1 MAQETVGNARRLRD
15 LAAGYITA
23 RLIYVVAKLG
33 IADLVAERP
42 FTANELAKR
51 VGADPDVL
59 HSVLRTLA
67 GQGVFHEDA
76 HGGFT
81 LTSLSHALR
90 SDASDSIRDYVILMH
105 EGPYRAWSEC
115 LHTVMSGQPAFEK
128 EFGESQY
135 SYMANNSEAAAQFHA
150 AMAAAQR
157 IDDPALVEAY
167 NFSQTSQVV
176 DLGGGNGSLL
186 SAILTRNNHLTGV
199 LFEQESAIQA
209 AKSGLGGPL
218 PRCKFVVGDFFKSI
232 VPGANLYLLKRVL
245 HNYSDERV
253 VTILRN
259 CCEAFTANARVLIIE
274 AVIGP
279 ANEPSWGMMQ
289 DMVMRFIVG
298 GKERTEEEY
307 EALLER
313 AGLRKTRTLSTPSD
327 LMIIEATAV

>member
-1 MAQETVGNARRLRD
+1 
-15 LAAGYITA
+15 
-23 RLIYVVAKLG
+23 
-33 IADLVAERP
+33 
-42 FTANELAKR
+42 
-51 VGADPDVL
+51 
-59 HSVLRTLA
+59 
-67 GQGVFHEDA
+67 
-76 HGGFT
+76 
-81 LTSLSHALR
+81 
-90 SDASDSIRDYVILMH
+90 
-105 EGPYRAWSEC
+105 
-115 LHTVMSGQPAFEK
+115 MSGQPAFEK
-128 EFGESQY
+128 EFSESQY
-135 SYMANNSEAAAQFHA
+135 SYMANNPEAAAQFHA

-167 NFSQTSQVV
+167 DFSRMSQVV

-186 SAILTRNNHLTGV
+186 SAILTRNDHLTGV

-218 PRCKFVVGDFFKSI
+218 PRCEFVVGDFFESI
-232 VPGANLYLLKRVL
+232 VPGADLYLLKRVL
-245 HNYSDERV
+245 HNYDDERV

-274 AVIGP
+274 TVIGP

-307 EALLER
+307 GVLLER

-327 LMIIEATAV
+327 LMIIEATAA